1 MKNKADKLDVDELV
15 PDPADLSKLSDV
27 VKTDVVKRDVAKI
40 KDIEDKTHGTT
51 DLVTS
56 TALNYQLSYY

>member
-40 KDIEDKTHGTT
+40 KDIEDKTNGTT